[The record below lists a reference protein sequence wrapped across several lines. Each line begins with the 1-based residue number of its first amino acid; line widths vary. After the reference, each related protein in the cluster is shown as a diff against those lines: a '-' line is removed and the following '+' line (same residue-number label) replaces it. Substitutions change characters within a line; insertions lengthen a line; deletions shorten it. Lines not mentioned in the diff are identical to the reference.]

1 MVKNGKRA
9 EVDLDQS
16 VIKELRQE
24 NELMKGSEAS

>member
-16 VIKELRQE
+16 VIKELGQE

>member
-1 MVKNGKRA
+1 MGKNGKRA